1 MIPTIRVASKQTR
14 PLDQLKPII
23 YPLLNQK
30 RNSET
35 RFTDRVRIKSFLT
48 NGIHVLTS

>member
-1 MIPTIRVASKQTR
+1 MIPTIRVASKQTK
-14 PLDQLKPII
+14 PLTQLKTF

-35 RFTDRVRIKSFLT
+35 RFTDRVDIESFLT